1 MVLSGEQVLSTL
13 TESNI
18 CMKIQHLMLKEVCYH
33 VISCRNNKNNNI
45 HLLIKSDKFRV
56 RWHNVIVTVYWESNL
71 TEWQPGMHPSVL
83 LLFSQSPHREWK
95 TESVISIH
103 AIRGSMF
110 KLMWTGGGKKS

>member
-1 MVLSGEQVLSTL
+1 MNDDYDDGGGGGGGGGDDDNYLYS
-13 TESNI
+13 
-18 CMKIQHLMLKEVCYH
+18 
-33 VISCRNNKNNNI
+33 I

-83 LLFSQSPHREWK
+83 LLISQSPHREWK